1 MPSFDVVSDI
11 DPHELT
17 NALDQANRE
26 LDGRFDFRGSDA
38 RFTVDAKEKGL
49 ILAKAKAAYQLEQM
63 VEILRMRLSKRG
75 IDPRCVE
82 EKDIEENLNEARQKI
97 QLKHGIDADRGRK
110 LAKAIKDSGLKV
122 QAQIN
127 GDKLRVTGKQR
138 DDLQQVMNLLRKQE
152 LDVPLQFE
160 NFRD

>member
-38 RFTVDAKEKGL
+38 RFTLDAKEKGL
-49 ILAKAKAAYQLEQM
+49 ILAKAKAEYQLKQM

-97 QLKHGIDADRGRK
+97 LLKHGIDADRGRK

-138 DDLQQVMNLLRKQE
+138 DDLQQVMNLLRRQE

>member
-38 RFTVDAKEKGL
+38 SFTLDGKEKGL
-49 ILAKAKAAYQLEQM
+49 ILAKAKAEYQLRQM
-63 VEILRMRLSKRG
+63 IEILRMRLSKRG

-97 QLKHGIDADRGRK
+97 SLKHGIDADRGRK

-127 GDKLRVTGKQR
+127 GDKLRVSAKQR
-138 DDLQQVMNLLRKQE
+138 DDLQQVMNLLRRLE